1 MLGQIQTLH
10 FPWKLNIR
18 RWCYHVWKKVNK
30 RHKLW
35 TRLETTTTHHTPHT
49 TDHSRRC
56 WLVESWRRQI
66 IWERRFFHISSSISQ
81 LDLSILSDLYEWD
94 PDRIKYKIYKV
105 YTGPIGFTKTYFSIA
120 NKQFEVIQKEE
131 RTPILNF
138 CVTGEDF
145 IKIKWKHKIKDLEE
159 FPFIFEMP
167 FYIWPDGM
175 EL

>member
-1 MLGQIQTLH
+1 MNTFGDH
-10 FPWKLNIR
+10 D
-18 RWCYHVWKKVNK
+18 
-30 RHKLW
+30 
-35 TRLETTTTHHTPHT
+35 HTPHT
-49 TDHSRRC
+49 THHSRRC

-145 IKIKWKHKIKDLEE
+145 IKIKWKHKIKDLEK
-159 FPFIFEMP
+159 FPFIFDQMEWNFTLRTRLHLFP
-167 FYIWPDGM
+167 SLVLSARLQPDRYNGNIF
-175 EL
+175 